1 MSQKPYEL
9 EDWLKLFFSMP
20 DDKRLDLLLVLGIIY
35 KSSEGEQALMNV
47 DFSGDTV
54 ILTRLM
60 NNGASFAEAFEG
72 IDIER
77 LFYTYFSEKQ
87 YEVML
92 LDEWLSD
99 TWINSHLKLHKYTK
113 KWIDLFKLFPIS
125 QELDKC
131 LPTGNFIVYRAG
143 SIDGISWTLNRGIAV
158 WYYNRNKASKSE
170 PKHNRFLSLRI
181 SRKDVFL
188 YLNQLGEE
196 EVIIE
201 AKVNNVQIIPY
212 NEHKNFEEVVP
223 KTFNI

>member
-9 EDWLKLFFSMP
+9 EEWLKLFFSMS

-35 KSSEGEQALMNV
+35 KSSDGEQALMNL

-60 NNGASFAEAFEG
+60 NNSASFAEAFEG

-99 TWINSHLKLHKYTK
+99 TWINSHLKLHKYIK
-113 KWIDLFKLFPIS
+113 KWIDLFKLFPRS
-125 QELDKC
+125 HELDKK
-131 LPTGNFIVYRAG
+131 LPVGNFTVYRAG

-158 WYYNRNKASKSE
+158 WYYKKNKASKIE
-170 PKHNRFLSLRI
+170 PKYNRLLSLRI
-181 SRKDVFL
+181 SLKDVFL
-188 YLNQLGEE
+188 YVDQLGED
-196 EVIIE
+196 EVIINP
-201 AKVNNVQIIPY
+201 KVSNVQIIPY
-212 NEHKNFEEVVP
+212 NEHRNFEEVIP
-223 KTFNI
+223 KKNIT

>member
-1 MSQKPYEL
+1 MSQKPYEI
-9 EDWLKLFFSMP
+9 EEWVKLFLSMP
-20 DDKRLDLLLVLGIIY
+20 IEKHLDLLLVLGIIY
-35 KSSEGEQALMNV
+35 KSSEGEQALRNA
-47 DFSGDTV
+47 DLSGDTV

-60 NNGASFAEAFEG
+60 NNVDSFAEAFED

-99 TWINSHLKLHKYTK
+99 TWINSHLKLHKYIN
-113 KWIDLFKLFPIS
+113 KWIDLFKLFPKS
-125 QELDKC
+125 QEFYKY

-170 PKHNRFLSLRI
+170 PKNNRFLSLRI
-181 SRKDVFL
+181 SRKDAFL

-201 AKVNNVQIIPY
+201 PKVNNVQIIPY

-223 KTFNI
+223 KIYNN